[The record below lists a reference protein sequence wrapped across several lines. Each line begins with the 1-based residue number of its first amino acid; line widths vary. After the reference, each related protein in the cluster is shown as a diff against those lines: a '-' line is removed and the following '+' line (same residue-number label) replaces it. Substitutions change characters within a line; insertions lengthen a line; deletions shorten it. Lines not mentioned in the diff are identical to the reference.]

1 VRVRPMRKRERR
13 GGEKEVVAAA
23 AGELGARWLA
33 SCAPSGPLG
42 LGFRIYSFSISF
54 LNSKYIFK

>member
-1 VRVRPMRKRERR
+1 MRKRERR